1 MSENTYEDYDAWSED
16 QEKTTVA
23 VDGHDL
29 EMAYY
34 DDGPK
39 NGDGGDPVI
48 FVHGIPTNSFLWRR
62 VAPTIAESRRVIVPD
77 LVGYGN
83 STMAEGFDRSIRAQE
98 QALASLVSDLGFDTV
113 SLVSHDIGSG
123 VALRY
128 AAHEPEKVG
137 QLVVSN
143 GTCYDS
149 WPVEFISGLGLP
161 KTAGMDTEEFE
172 GKLDYAFGEG
182 TYGEADPT
190 FVSGMKAPW
199 LREGGQRALARA
211 AVSTNTNHTTE
222 IRYGDITAD
231 LLCLW
236 GADDVLQP
244 IEYGER
250 LADQV
255 GGEIVALDE
264 AFHWVTEDRP
274 EAYREQVRA
283 FLSDD

>member
-1 MSENTYEDYDAWSED
+1 MDENAYRDYEAWSD
-16 QEKTTVA
+16 QQEKTTVA

-29 EMAYY
+29 ELAYV
-34 DDGPK
+34 DE
-39 NGDGGDPVI
+39 GDNSEDAPVI
-48 FVHGIPTNSFLWRR
+48 FVHGIPTNSFLWRQI
-62 VAPTIAESRRVIVPD
+62 APEIAESRRVIVPD

-83 STMAEGFDRSIRAQE
+83 STMREGFDRSIRAQE
-98 QALASLVSDLGFDTV
+98 QALAGLVSTLDLDTV

-128 AAHEPEKVG
+128 AAHEPSDVE

-161 KTAGMDTEEFE
+161 KTAEMDSDEFE
-172 GKLDYAFGEG
+172 GQLDYAFGEG

-190 FVSGMKAPW
+190 FVSGMKTPW

-211 AVSTNTNHTTE
+211 AVATNTNHTTE
-222 IRYGDITAD
+222 IPYEDITAD

-236 GADDVLQP
+236 GDDDVLQP

-250 LADQV
+250 LVDDV
-255 GGEIVALDE
+255 GGEVVALDE

-274 EAYREQVRA
+274 DAYCEELRA
-283 FLSDD
+283 FLAGD